1 MNTVVKRSVDDQSSY
16 ESSES
21 YNNQD
26 YKDYYYFEGRRKEEP
41 YLHVRRKRQ
50 SGNVVTIPGGQTAT
64 VTFNADD
71 AGSAT
76 GFSLSFQEN
85 AGKNELEANCVLIQ
99 RDQGFKMYI
108 NVLIDLCI

>member
-1 MNTVVKRSVDDQSSY
+1 MLQFIGPFNTVAKRSVDDQSSY

-41 YLHVRRKRQ
+41 YVHVRRKRR
-50 SGNVVTIPGGQTAT
+50 SGNVATIPGGQTAT
-64 VTFNADD
+64 VTFIADD

-76 GFSLSFQEN
+76 GFRLSFEER
-85 AGKNELEANCVLIQ
+85 AGKNELEAKIVS
-99 RDQGFKMYI
+99 
-108 NVLIDLCI
+108 